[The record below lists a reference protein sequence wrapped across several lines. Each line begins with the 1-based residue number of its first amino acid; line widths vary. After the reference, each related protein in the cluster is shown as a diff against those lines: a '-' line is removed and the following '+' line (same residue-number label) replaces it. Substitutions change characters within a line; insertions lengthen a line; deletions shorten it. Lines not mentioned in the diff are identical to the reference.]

1 MVSSPR
7 ACPPQAECWCCR
19 LARRPNVSLIWQQT
33 RLPNRLEP
41 WIANDKEFSEPV
53 TPDHKSLMA
62 CSPTSRSSR
71 FAAALRADL
80 DLSSARHLQS
90 LTVGTKSWP
99 AIKQRADQQLDTTL
113 PHVSNPDCLL
123 GETLDCFATLAMT
136 ECAAA
141 PQAAFPP
148 IYSGSQRS
156 NEVRSASIVTGASP
170 AIATASPPVVPIRT
184 QGTSQP
190 RILASTRPASV
201 SGTVTR

>member
-33 RLPNRLEP
+33 RLPYRLEP

-113 PHVSNPDCLL
+113 PHVSNPDCHR
-123 GETLDCFATLAMT
+123 GEILDCFAALAMT
-136 ECAAA
+136 RLLRARVA
-141 PQAAFPP
+141 
-148 IYSGSQRS
+148 
-156 NEVRSASIVTGASP
+156 
-170 AIATASPPVVPIRT
+170 
-184 QGTSQP
+184 
-190 RILASTRPASV
+190 LSV
-201 SGTVTR
+201 SYPAEAGYPVRRGFTIQLLPPRNTGSPGQAGR